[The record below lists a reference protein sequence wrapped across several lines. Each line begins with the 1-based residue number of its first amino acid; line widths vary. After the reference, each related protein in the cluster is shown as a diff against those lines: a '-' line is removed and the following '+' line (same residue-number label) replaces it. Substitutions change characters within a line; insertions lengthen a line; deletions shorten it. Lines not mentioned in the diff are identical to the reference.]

1 MNPQTHVGNRP
12 TAFWAAA
19 TIGVPVLLSA
29 ALLLTLVLEMSITA
43 ADLHHM
49 TSRFIAI
56 AIVEVLL
63 TVGSVW
69 GTRKSTAVGAG
80 TAVAAAIVGIIL
92 VAGAVLTL

>member
-1 MNPQTHVGNRP
+1 
-12 TAFWAAA
+12 
-19 TIGVPVLLSA
+19 
-29 ALLLTLVLEMSITA
+29 
-43 ADLHHM
+43 M